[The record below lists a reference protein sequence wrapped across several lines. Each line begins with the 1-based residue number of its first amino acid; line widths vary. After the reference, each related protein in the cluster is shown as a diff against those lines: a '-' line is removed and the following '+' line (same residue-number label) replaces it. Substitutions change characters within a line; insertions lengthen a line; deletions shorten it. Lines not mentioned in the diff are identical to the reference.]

1 MRVWVGLLVGCAMGC
16 ETSPM
21 DSGDGDSPGGAQ
33 SDSDSVSTE
42 DSTDGSDTG
51 SDRDAD
57 SDRDSGPD
65 TDITTDSDT
74 ESDSDS
80 DTGEPWPTLM
90 CDDTLGIRPP
100 FRLTGDDWND
110 LDGRVNYE
118 YELVFPVGEP
128 NNAVVPSCDPN
139 PPNYP
144 HDREPGGYQFV
155 YGSEI
160 RMEVWLEAGEQVRV
174 TEDGALPEAI
184 SPMKEPVYYLVM
196 TMGVPK
202 MMVINMSI
210 VGPIGGIP
218 GAQVPAF
225 CAVRR
230 HWAINHIRVPIRL
243 IGDHI
248 IIHRRERFLEHVGI
262 PRIPALAIAIVYE
275 VGDAVFI
282 PRGAVGLSIRS
293 ASTRPLDGAST
304 HTSAVLG
311 RTYREKF
318 QTVCIPLPESMR

>member
-1 MRVWVGLLVGCAMGC
+1 MEFKIFSNNYYVNFKRIFDIFFSISVLIILLPILFFLFIIHIILEKGNFIFWSKRVGINNHIFFMPKLRTMKTSTPDVATHLLGNDNNYITNIGKILRK
-16 ETSPM
+16 TSLDEIPQLY
-21 DSGDGDSPGGAQ
+21 SVLKGD
-33 SDSDSVSTE
+33 
-42 DSTDGSDTG
+42 
-51 SDRDAD
+51 
-57 SDRDSGPD
+57 
-65 TDITTDSDT
+65 
-74 ESDSDS
+74 
-80 DTGEPWPTLM
+80 
-90 CDDTLGIRPP
+90 
-100 FRLTGDDWND
+100 
-110 LDGRVNYE
+110 
-118 YELVFPVGEP
+118 
-128 NNAVVPSCDPN
+128 
-139 PPNYP
+139 
-144 HDREPGGYQFV
+144 
-155 YGSEI
+155 
-160 RMEVWLEAGEQVRV
+160 
-174 TEDGALPEAI
+174 
-184 SPMKEPVYYLVM
+184 
-196 TMGVPK
+196 
-202 MMVINMSI
+202 MSI